1 MNVMGQESSKSLKK
15 SDNAFGRFLFLKII
29 HRLINKVKQS
39 QNNQIFHKTVSS
51 LNQTDLE

>member
-15 SDNAFGRFLFLKII
+15 SDNTFGRFLFLKII